1 MAILNEIIGSPEKSH
16 SLNDIDQ
23 IKQALKNVITSSL
36 VANDVRIFND
46 LVLMDRNHDLKASA
60 MTQDD
65 HKIRNMLTQICNR
78 LKLHSSQPFI
88 TKCLELYRILRT
100 TSHVI
105 VLLGR
110 PLVGKSTSISVVKEL
125 IKQVESSNIDVLRIY
140 PSQFDQRHLN
150 GYYDNDNLQW
160 ANGVFTQ
167 PLIDFNVRGKTR
179 RSSINYKKIV
189 LDMLGSKTERLTVIY
204 GNAGSGKSQFV
215 RQFFNELDHEKWEA
229 HILDISTKMDAN
241 QLLQSILDC
250 NLTNANKNARA
261 NPSGKSTLI
270 LLNNFSNLRSREW
283 NCPFE
288 MLRSLL
294 DSKTIRNIDGEEI
307 VLPSVGDQNPKLIW
321 RAYMN
326 LSSDKIIKQALFN
339 EANCA
344 IRGIEGDL
352 AKLCTKH
359 LDEIS
364 ILFKTMKFSSANKN
378 VFAFML
384 EDVDSVEIVTSA
396 DVEFKIKEL
405 VKKLVISALHKA
417 LKLGATTQ

>member
-1 MAILNEIIGSPEKSH
+1 MENNVLNMLGNSRVVYF
-16 SLNDIDQ
+16 DIDT
-23 IKQALKNVITSSL
+23 IE
-36 VANDVRIFND
+36 DV
-46 LVLMDRNHDLKASA
+46 
-60 MTQDD
+60 
-65 HKIRNMLTQICNR
+65 
-78 LKLHSSQPFI
+78 
-88 TKCLELYRILRT
+88 
-100 TSHVI
+100 
-105 VLLGR
+105 
-110 PLVGKSTSISVVKEL
+110 STSRV
-125 IKQVESSNIDVLRIY
+125 ID
-140 PSQFDQRHLN
+140 
-150 GYYDNDNLQW
+150 
-160 ANGVFTQ
+160 
-167 PLIDFNVRGKTR
+167 VRGKTR
-179 RSSINYKKIV
+179 RSSISYKKIV

-288 MLRSLL
+288 LLRSLL

-307 VLPSVGDQNPKLIW
+307 ILPSVHFLAESTTSLSVNEIQVPERFRHFIYPVCWQHNRGDQNPKLIW

-326 LSSDKIIKQALFN
+326 LSSDKVIKQALFN

-384 EDVDSVEIVTSA
+384 EDVNSVEIVTSA

-405 VKKLVISALHKA
+405 VKNGLKGLKENEFLIHDFNARHALFLFKVLHLHAYANCVHIGTSEMSHPICAFVATVSNISYERLPTHLTSEIFEEI
-417 LKLGATTQ
+417 LKKV